1 MKGQLKVISNRG
13 WFKKKNYFY
22 GEQPIEV
29 ATTIIALDLFND
41 VTKNRKYKEQQVSF
55 YLVLGNNHLKQIMY
69 NQENFL

>member
-13 WFKKKNYFY
+13 WFKKRKWKVFY

-41 VTKNRKYKEQQVSF
+41 VTKNRKYKENKLAF
-55 YLVLGNNHLKQIMY
+55 IW
-69 NQENFL
+69 F

>member
-13 WFKKKNYFY
+13 WFKKENERYFY

-55 YLVLGNNHLKQIMY
+55 W
-69 NQENFL
+69 F

>member
-13 WFKKKNYFY
+13 WFKRKKRYFY

-41 VTKNRKYKEQQVSF
+41 VTKNRKYKEQ
-55 YLVLGNNHLKQIMY
+55 LKLALFGFRQQSSETNY
-69 NQENFL
+69 V